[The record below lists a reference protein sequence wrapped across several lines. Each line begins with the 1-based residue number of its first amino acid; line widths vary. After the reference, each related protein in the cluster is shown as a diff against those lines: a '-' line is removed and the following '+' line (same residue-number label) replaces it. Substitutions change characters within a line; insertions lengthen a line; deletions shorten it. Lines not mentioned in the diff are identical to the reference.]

1 MSQSHLNEMVTYGYG
16 NIMIVLRHKN
26 VMTTTHQHQKD
37 TTTPVYDNVMTLERR
52 QSLVTSIQAS
62 RVETFKIL
70 FEKKVYT
77 IEVIPLKDV
86 SITNDDVE
94 LKDGI

>member
-1 MSQSHLNEMVTYGYG
+1 MEQDWERWLIIWDVTLHFLLY
-16 NIMIVLRHKN
+16 
-26 VMTTTHQHQKD
+26 QHQKD